1 MASPMER
8 RECGTHDHRHMY
20 DFYDSII
27 RCHYRDI
34 GHSWRH
40 EPSTTRRGNV
50 HNILCREFQPSV
62 ACR

>member
-27 RCHYRDI
+27 
-34 GHSWRH
+34 SMK
-40 EPSTTRRGNV
+40 S
-50 HNILCREFQPSV
+50 F
-62 ACR
+62 

>member
-34 GHSWRH
+34 EAYS
-40 EPSTTRRGNV
+40 
-50 HNILCREFQPSV
+50 
-62 ACR
+62 